1 MVWISRFYSMS
12 TSSKQSLFHRFL
24 GFYFRLIC
32 IRAVDLIVTIIN
44 GRVLG
49 LTSVYEK
56 PVVTL
61 IGMAVILLLFFFLFS
76 IIDRLTKIVLKMT
89 VEMGNLLVFRKTAV
103 FFILCGISFGIYI
116 LYYHAWFGVW
126 PKIQFGSFL

>member
-1 MVWISRFYSMS
+1 MVWIFRFYSMS

-32 IRAVDLIVTIIN
+32 ILAVDLIVTIIN

-116 LYYHAWFGVW
+116 LYYHTWFGVW